1 MNSSGDSGERR
12 IRVYRLPEDA
22 VLDLF
27 HRQGSKWPDLIQ
39 IPVLGLPP
47 GAKVL
52 RVVHE
57 WDNLSFSFLVEHESF
72 DSVPEGERPPIAGPL
87 SYHILA
93 VETAAD
99 IEGHRRLRL
108 LDHLEKENAQL
119 RAVFGDLRED
129 SPAAKAAYEL
139 GKADGRQDAKAEL
152 KDRIDGWVEEVA
164 AGMMTPN
171 EARELLGAMP

>member
-1 MNSSGDSGERR
+1 MGEPATNERR
-12 IRVYRLPEDA
+12 VRVYRLHEDI
-22 VLDLF
+22 VLDLL
-27 HRQGSKWPDLIQ
+27 HRQGAKWPDVIQ
-39 IPVLGLPP
+39 IPVLDLPP

-52 RVVHE
+52 RVLHE

-72 DSVPEGERPPIAGPL
+72 DPVPEWERPPVAGSL
-87 SYHILA
+87 AYHVLA
-93 VETAAD
+93 IETVADVE
-99 IEGHRRLRL
+99 GQRRLML
-108 LDHLEKENAQL
+108 LNHLEKENAQL
-119 RAVFGDLRED
+119 RAVFGDLREG